1 MRTLYLLAGVFALS
15 LAASASAEPLIDGDP
30 EAGQEKSTTCTACH
44 GADGNSSNPQWPKL
58 AGQHAQYTFE
68 QLMAYRNG
76 ERNNPVMS
84 AQVRS
89 LSEDD
94 MRDLAAYY
102 AEQTLQP
109 GAADPELAELGESL
123 YRGGNLE
130 SGVTACTACHGP
142 QGKGI
147 PMASFPRIGGQHATY
162 IIDQLNAYRDG
173 TRSTDRAAMMRDIA
187 SRMTDEEIRAVA
199 EYIQGLY

>member
-15 LAASASAEPLIDGDP
+15 LAASASADPLIEGDAQ
-30 EAGQEKSTTCTACH
+30 AGQEKSTTCTACH

-58 AGQHAQYTFE
+58 AGQHARYTYE
-68 QLMAYRNG
+68 QLLAYQNG
-76 ERNNPVMS
+76 DRNNPVMS

-89 LSEDD
+89 LSDED
-94 MRDLAAYY
+94 MRDLSAYY
-102 AEQTLQP
+102 AEQTMQP
-109 GAADPELAELGESL
+109 GAADPELAELGESI

-130 SGVTACTACHGP
+130 SGVAACTACHGP

-147 PMASFPRIGGQHATY
+147 PMANYPRIGGQHATY
-162 IIDQLNAYRDG
+162 VIQQLNAYRDG
-173 TRSTDRAAMMRDIA
+173 TRTTDPNGMMRDIA
-187 SRMTDEEIRAVA
+187 SRMTDEEIEAVA